1 MTDFHATASDLDD
14 ALEPIDWAELP
25 TGVNRQTFDAPSGTH
40 ALIHAG
46 DPSRERVVLIPGLT
60 GSKEDFQ
67 RMMPLFIQAGYFVE
81 SYDLAGQYESFGAG
95 PENLVPPRK
104 HYDIDLFVD
113 DMIAFLERHPGPSH
127 VLGYSFA
134 GTVAQVAYA
143 RRPDL
148 FLSLAFLSAPPSP
161 GNAFAGIKRIGW
173 ISKIVSGRVGGALM
187 MWGVKKNII
196 PAPPERLEF
205 VRARFEL
212 TRRDSVGDM
221 IGAMMKHPDLRTELR
236 AAPIPKLVMVGEH
249 DLWRRDE
256 HAAFAQSIE
265 ADFVVYPTG
274 HSPCEFAPHQVTRDL
289 INLYQRDVGGDDR
302 SAILPSN

>member
-1 MTDFHATASDLDD
+1 MAVNDFLVAARDLDA

-25 TGVNRQTFDAPSGTH
+25 NGVERQTFDAPSGRH
-40 ALIHAG
+40 AFIHAG
-46 DPSRERVVLIPGLT
+46 DSSRERVVLIPGLT

-67 RMMPLFIQAGYFVE
+67 RMMPLFVQAGYFVE
-81 SYDLAGQYESFGAG
+81 SYDLAGQYESFEAG

-104 HYDIDLFVD
+104 HYDIELFVD
-113 DMIAFLERHPGPSH
+113 DMISFLERFPGPSH

-134 GTVAQVAYA
+134 GTVAQVVYS

-161 GNAFAGIKRIGW
+161 GNALAGVKRIGW

-187 MWGVKKNII
+187 VWGVKNNLI

-205 VRARFEL
+205 VRARFHL

-221 IGAMMKHPDLRTELR
+221 IGAMMNHPDFRTELL

-249 DLWRRDE
+249 DLWRREE
-256 HAAFAQSIE
+256 HEAFARGIG
-265 ADFVVYPTG
+265 ADFVVYATG
-274 HSPCEFAPHQVTRDL
+274 HSPCEFTPHQATRDL
-289 INLYQRDVGGDDR
+289 LALYRRGGG
-302 SAILPSN
+302 AGAQ